1 MSNDWGQDFDDE
13 GNVLGEVP
21 DGDGGFFSEHWLA
34 VVVAVVA
41 VFLVNV
47 PRVGGDAGA
56 LVGAALA
63 STAVGVPLAYAAVW
77 LRGQV

>member
-21 DGDGGFFSEHWLA
+21 DGDAGFFSEHWVA

-41 VFLVNV
+41 VFLLNV
-47 PRVGGDAGA
+47 PRVGTEPGA

-63 STAVGVPLAYAAVW
+63 STVVGVPLAYVAVW
-77 LRGQV
+77 VRGQF